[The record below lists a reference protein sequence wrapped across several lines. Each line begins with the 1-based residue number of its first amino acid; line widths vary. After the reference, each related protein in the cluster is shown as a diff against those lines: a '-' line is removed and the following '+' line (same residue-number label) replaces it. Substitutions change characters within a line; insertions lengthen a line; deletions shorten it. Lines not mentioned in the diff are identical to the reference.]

1 MLDVTLLPILQDNY
15 AYIIQSAGKTAIID
29 PGEAGPIIGY
39 LEQQNITPDF
49 IINTHHHW
57 DHTDGNKEISE
68 RYNLQIVAPVKEKN
82 KIGRIDIELKDGDVF
97 EFGDTSFKAIE
108 TPGHTQGHLCL
119 TFEQDNILFSGDMIF
134 AMGCGRPFEGN
145 AEDLFNSFQ
154 KLSHLS
160 DETLIYCGHEYTQT
174 NGNFSLS
181 VEPENKAIQSRA
193 AEVKELRAKGTPTI
207 PTTMGLERKTNLF
220 IRAKNLEEFKD
231 LRNKRNNY

>member
-15 AYIIQSAGKTAIID
+15 AYIIQSADKTAIID
-29 PGEAGPIIGY
+29 PGEAAPIIDY
-39 LEQQNITPDF
+39 LEKENLSPNF

-68 RYNLQIVAPVKEKN
+68 RYDLQIIAPAKEKS
-82 KIGRIDIELKDGDVF
+82 KIDHIDIELKDGDIF

-108 TPGHTQGHLCL
+108 TSGHTQGHLCL
-119 TFEQDNILFSGDMIF
+119 SFEQDNVLFSGDMVF

-154 KLSHLS
+154 KLNHLS

-181 VEPENKAIQSRA
+181 VEPNDKVIQSRV
-193 AEVKELRAKGTPTI
+193 AEVKATGTPTI
-207 PTTMGLERKTNLF
+207 PTTMRLERETNLF
-220 IRAKNLEEFKD
+220 MRAQNIEEFQD